1 MQAARGGFMVAM
13 AAVLTLAACAK
24 GDKVPSLMN
33 VRSATQGP
41 DEFAILPPKP
51 LTLPTDLAALPEPT
65 PGGANLTDPT
75 PEADAIAALGGS
87 LRPAG
92 GVPASD
98 GGLASYA
105 GRFGLAADIRQTLA
119 AEDLEWRQ
127 KNDGRLL
134 ERLLNVNVYYKAY
147 ADMSLDQQAEL
158 WRWRRAG
165 AKTPSAPPP
174 QAGEK

>member
-1 MQAARGGFMVAM
+1 MQAKRGVPMIAVAVM
-13 AAVLTLAACAK
+13 LTLSACAK

-33 VRSATQGP
+33 VRSTTQGP

-51 LTLPTDLAALPEPT
+51 LTLPEDLSALPDPT

-75 PEADAIAALGGS
+75 PEADAIAALGGE
-87 LRPAG
+87 LRNAG
-92 GVPASD
+92 GVPAGD
-98 GGLASYA
+98 GGLFSYA
-105 GRFGLAADIRQTLA
+105 ARYGVTGDIRSTLA
-119 AEDLEWRQ
+119 AEDLEWRR

-134 ERLLNVNVYYKAY
+134 ERLFNINVYFKAY

-165 AKTPSAPPP
+165 VKTPSAPPP
-174 QAGEK
+174 KPDEK